1 MRTGERSLY
10 PRLRCRLSPTAV
22 GRSPTADAAGRG
34 SGTVPHR
41 YLAKRRPQTKRMPA
55 SRLAANSIAL
65 LLRTPGRTVRKRGQ
79 FSPIPHGKRPRLR
92 TPGRAVRIY
101 GQFGPIPHRKRPR
114 LRTPGRTVR
123 KGGHSRCGIG
133 PQDAIRRARS
143 FEHACRQRHSHSTP
157 RFSTATSARTA
168 PKSMALTK
176 LLLLPRHPRNVESTR
191 NPIARKQMTKEG
203 RVHYVIV

>member
-10 PRLRCRLSPTAV
+10 PRLRCRLSPHY
-22 GRSPTADAAGRG
+22 

-41 YLAKRRPQTKRMPA
+41 GRRRMLVAVVGRSPTVA
-55 SRLAANSIAL
+55 AGDLRNVTGWSPSITLLSIASDQRLPSSRLVANSIAL

-92 TPGRAVRIY
+92 TPGR
-101 GQFGPIPHRKRPR
+101 
-114 LRTPGRTVR
+114 TVR
-123 KGGHSRCGIG
+123 KGGHSRCGMG